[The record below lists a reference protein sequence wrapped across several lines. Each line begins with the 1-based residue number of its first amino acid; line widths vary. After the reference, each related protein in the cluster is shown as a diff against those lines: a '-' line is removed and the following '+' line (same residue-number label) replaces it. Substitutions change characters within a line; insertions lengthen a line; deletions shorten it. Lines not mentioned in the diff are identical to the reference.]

1 VISKPTIK
9 LQKPHRDVR
18 KYSALCLH
26 TRRKRPQQH
35 AEQRQIQQNQGREFL
50 FFIDLISKQYR
61 SFLNI
66 SPHLFQKGIS
76 NPYTTLKLL
85 HNPTSKSLR
94 RLSSAFTEELFRF
107 RPGFLNSPKIKQF
120 GVSLSGLLGVIK

>member
-76 NPYTTLKLL
+76 NPYTNT
-85 HNPTSKSLR
+85 
-94 RLSSAFTEELFRF
+94 
-107 RPGFLNSPKIKQF
+107 KIITQSYIKIIAAP
-120 GVSLSGLLGVIK
+120 LLGFHRRTIPLQARIS